1 MAGRKA
7 APKPSA
13 PKAPNTQRRQTP
25 VETKSDAALDRS
37 RREED
42 MIRLIDS
49 LTEWT
54 REMQAVRPAAPE
66 TPAPRRRSP
75 SRAKKVAV
83 TASATTLYERGNPLT
98 QSMTFT
104 DRDGAVWLAYVEG
117 AEPAP
122 TGRLRKPTV
131 LPGRRLRFD
140 SATASRFTTSV
151 PAGSPWL
158 AEARLQSL
166 LDEAR
171 PDQPPAATGGAPAA
185 GEWVVE
191 WPVRAAKSGQ
201 EAVAD
206 GFRRW
211 QEGAPKRK
219 ALGRR
224 VIDLASEAAESVHG
238 VTDIILGHR
247 PARS

>member
-7 APKPSA
+7 APKQAA
-13 PKAPNTQRRQTP
+13 PKTTTRQRRRSR
-25 VETKSDAALDRS
+25 VETKSDTPVDRS
-37 RREED
+37 RIEQD
-42 MIRLIDS
+42 LVKLVDS
-49 LTEWT
+49 LTQWT

-66 TPAPRRRSP
+66 TPAPGRRSP
-75 SRAKKVAV
+75 SRRKKVAV
-83 TASATTLYERGNPLT
+83 KPSATPLYERGNPLT
-98 QSMTFT
+98 QSMRFT

-122 TGRLRKPTV
+122 TGRLRKSTV

-140 SATASRFTTSV
+140 SATESRFAARV

-171 PDQPPAATGGAPAA
+171 PDQRPATTAAAPAA
-185 GEWVVE
+185 GDWVVE
-191 WPVRAAKSGQ
+191 WPLRAAKSGQ
-201 EAVAD
+201 EAVA
-206 GFRRW
+206 GGYRRW
-211 QEGAPKRK
+211 QEGAPQRK
-219 ALGRR
+219 ALGRK
-224 VIDLASEAAESVHG
+224 VLDIASEAAETMHG
-238 VTDIILGHR
+238 MADVVLGHR

>member
-7 APKPSA
+7 APKQAA
-13 PKAPNTQRRQTP
+13 PKTTNRQRRSRI
-25 VETKSDAALDRS
+25 EAKSDTVVDRS
-37 RREED
+37 RMEED
-42 MIRLIDS
+42 LVKLVDS

-54 REMQAVRPAAPE
+54 RDMQAVRPAAPE
-66 TPAPRRRSP
+66 TPAPRRRSL

-83 TASATTLYERGNPLT
+83 KASATSLYERGNPLT

-104 DRDGAVWLAYVEG
+104 DRDGGVWLAYVEG

-140 SATASRFTTSV
+140 SATESRFTNSV

-171 PDQPPAATGGAPAA
+171 PDQAPADAVAAPAA
-185 GEWVVE
+185 GDWVVE
-191 WPVRAAKSGQ
+191 WPVRAARSGQ

-206 GFRRW
+206 GYRRW

-238 VTDIILGHR
+238 ITDIILGHR

>member
-1 MAGRKA
+1 MAGRKTA
-7 APKPSA
+7 PTPVAPKTT
-13 PKAPNTQRRQTP
+13 KRERRSRVEAESDTP
-25 VETKSDAALDRS
+25 VDRS
-37 RREED
+37 RMDED
-42 MIRLIDS
+42 LGKLVDS
-49 LTEWT
+49 LTQWT
-54 REMQAVRPAAPE
+54 REMQAVRPAALE
-66 TPAPRRRSP
+66 MPAPRRRSP

-83 TASATTLYERGNPLT
+83 KASATPLYERGNPLT

-140 SATASRFTTSV
+140 SATESRFTTSV

-166 LDEAR
+166 LDQAR
-171 PDQPPAATGGAPAA
+171 PDQPPAATAEAPTA
-185 GEWVVE
+185 GDWVVE
-191 WPVRAAKSGQ
+191 WPLRAAKSGQ
-201 EAVAD
+201 EAVA
-206 GFRRW
+206 GGYRRW
-211 QEGAPKRK
+211 QEGAPQRK
-219 ALGRR
+219 ALGRK

-238 VTDIILGHR
+238 ITDVILGHR

>member
-7 APKPSA
+7 APKSAA
-13 PKAPNTQRRQTP
+13 PKTTNRQHRSR
-25 VETKSDAALDRS
+25 VEAKSDTPLDRS
-37 RREED
+37 RMEED
-42 MIRLIDS
+42 LVKLVDS

-54 REMQAVRPAAPE
+54 REMQAVRPAARE
-66 TPAPRRRSP
+66 ASEPRRRSP

-83 TASATTLYERGNPLT
+83 KASATPLYERGNPLT

-140 SATASRFTTSV
+140 SATESRFISSV

-158 AEARLQSL
+158 AEARLQTL

-171 PDQPPAATGGAPAA
+171 PDQPPAETTAAPAA
-185 GEWVVE
+185 GDWVVE
-191 WPVRAAKSGQ
+191 WPLRAAKSGQ
-201 EAVAD
+201 EAVA
-206 GFRRW
+206 GSYRRW
-211 QEGAPKRK
+211 QEGAPQRK
-219 ALGRR
+219 ALGRK

-238 VTDIILGHR
+238 MTDVILGHR

>member
-7 APKPSA
+7 APKPAA
-13 PKAPNTQRRQTP
+13 PKATKRQRGQTP
-25 VETKSDAALDRS
+25 LETKSDTAVERS

-42 MIRLIDS
+42 MVRLIDS

-66 TPAPRRRSP
+66 TPAPRRRSL

-83 TASATTLYERGNPLT
+83 KASATPLYERGNPLT

-122 TGRLRKPTV
+122 TGRLRKPTA

-140 SATASRFTTSV
+140 SATESRFTNSV
-151 PAGSPWL
+151 PAGCPWL

-166 LDEAR
+166 LNEAR
-171 PDQPPAATGGAPAA
+171 PVQPPAETTAAPAA
-185 GEWVVE
+185 GDWVVE

-206 GFRRW
+206 GYRRW
-211 QEGAPKRK
+211 QEGAPQRK
-219 ALGRR
+219 ALGRK
-224 VIDLASEAAESVHG
+224 VIGLASEAAESVHG
-238 VTDIILGHR
+238 ITDIILGHR

>member
-7 APKPSA
+7 APKQAA
-13 PKAPNTQRRQTP
+13 PKTTNRQSRSRVEAKSDTP
-25 VETKSDAALDRS
+25 VDRS
-37 RREED
+37 RMEED
-42 MIRLIDS
+42 LVKLIDS
-49 LTEWT
+49 LNEWT
-54 REMQAVRPAAPE
+54 RDMQAVRPAAPE

-83 TASATTLYERGNPLT
+83 KASATPLYERGNPLT

-122 TGRLRKPTV
+122 AGRLRKPTV

-140 SATASRFTTSV
+140 SATESRFTTSV

-171 PDQPPAATGGAPAA
+171 PDQPPAETTAAPAA
-185 GEWVVE
+185 GDWVVE

-201 EAVAD
+201 EVVAD
-206 GFRRW
+206 GYRRW

-238 VTDIILGHR
+238 ITDVILGHR

>member
-7 APKPSA
+7 APKQAA
-13 PKAPNTQRRQTP
+13 PKTTDRHRRQSR
-25 VETKSDAALDRS
+25 VETKSETPVDRS
-37 RREED
+37 RMEED
-42 MIRLIDS
+42 LVKLVDS

-54 REMQAVRPAAPE
+54 REMQAAHPAAPE

-83 TASATTLYERGNPLT
+83 KASVTPLYERGNPLT
-98 QSMTFT
+98 QSMRFT

-122 TGRLRKPTV
+122 TSRLRKPTA

-140 SATASRFTTSV
+140 SATESRFTTSV

-158 AEARLQSL
+158 AEARLQTL
-166 LDEAR
+166 LDQAR
-171 PDQPPAATGGAPAA
+171 PDQPPAATAEARAA
-185 GEWVVE
+185 GDWVVE
-191 WPVRAAKSGQ
+191 WPLRAAKSGQ
-201 EAVAD
+201 EVVA
-206 GFRRW
+206 GGYRRW
-211 QEGAPKRK
+211 QEGAPQRK

-238 VTDIILGHR
+238 ITDVILGHR

>member
-7 APKPSA
+7 APKQAA
-13 PKAPNTQRRQTP
+13 PKTTNRQSRSRVEAKSDTP
-25 VETKSDAALDRS
+25 VDRS
-37 RREED
+37 RMEED
-42 MIRLIDS
+42 LVKLIDS

-54 REMQAVRPAAPE
+54 RDMQAVRPAAPE

-83 TASATTLYERGNPLT
+83 KASATPLYPRGNPLT
-98 QSMTFT
+98 LSMTFT

-140 SATASRFTTSV
+140 SATESRFTTSV

-171 PDQPPAATGGAPAA
+171 PDQPPAETTAAPAA
-185 GEWVVE
+185 GDWVVE

-201 EAVAD
+201 EVVAD
-206 GFRRW
+206 GYRRW

-238 VTDIILGHR
+238 ITDVILGHR

>member
-7 APKPSA
+7 APKPAA
-13 PKAPNTQRRQTP
+13 PKTTNRQRRQSRVETTSDTP
-25 VETKSDAALDRS
+25 VDRS
-37 RREED
+37 RMEAD
-42 MIRLIDS
+42 LVKLIDS

-83 TASATTLYERGNPLT
+83 KASATPLYERGNPLT

-140 SATASRFTTSV
+140 SAIESRFTASV

-171 PDQPPAATGGAPAA
+171 PDQPPAETTAAPAA
-185 GEWVVE
+185 GDWVVE
-191 WPVRAAKSGQ
+191 WPLRAAKSGQ
-201 EAVAD
+201 EAVA
-206 GFRRW
+206 GSYRRW
-211 QEGAPKRK
+211 QEGAPQRK
-219 ALGRR
+219 ALGRK
-224 VIDLASEAAESVHG
+224 VMDLATEAAESVHG
-238 VTDIILGHR
+238 ITDVILGHR

>member
-7 APKPSA
+7 APKQAA
-13 PKAPNTQRRQTP
+13 PKTTKRERQSRVEATSNTP
-25 VETKSDAALDRS
+25 VDRI
-37 RREED
+37 RMEED
-42 MIRLIDS
+42 LGRLVDS
-49 LTEWT
+49 LTQWT
-54 REMQAVRPAAPE
+54 REIQAVRPAAPE

-83 TASATTLYERGNPLT
+83 KASATSLYERGNPLT

-140 SATASRFTTSV
+140 SATESRFTTSV

-166 LDEAR
+166 LDKAR
-171 PDQPPAATGGAPAA
+171 PDQPPAETTAAPIV
-185 GEWVVE
+185 GDWVVE

-206 GFRRW
+206 GYRRW

-238 VTDIILGHR
+238 LTDIILGHR

>member
-7 APKPSA
+7 APKQAA
-13 PKAPNTQRRQTP
+13 PKTTTRQRRRSR
-25 VETKSDAALDRS
+25 VETKSDTPVDRS
-37 RREED
+37 RIEQD
-42 MIRLIDS
+42 LVKLVDS
-49 LTEWT
+49 LTQWT

-66 TPAPRRRSP
+66 TPAPGRRSP
-75 SRAKKVAV
+75 SRRKKVAV
-83 TASATTLYERGNPLT
+83 KPSATPLYERGNPLT
-98 QSMTFT
+98 QSMRFT

-140 SATASRFTTSV
+140 SATESRFATSV

-171 PDQPPAATGGAPAA
+171 PDQRPAATAEAPTA
-185 GEWVVE
+185 GDWVVE
-191 WPVRAAKSGQ
+191 WPLRAAKSGQ
-201 EAVAD
+201 EAVA
-206 GFRRW
+206 GGYRRW
-211 QEGAPKRK
+211 QEGAPQRK
-219 ALGRR
+219 ALGRK
-224 VIDLASEAAESVHG
+224 VLDIASEAAETMHG
-238 VTDIILGHR
+238 MADVVLGHR

>member
-7 APKPSA
+7 APKPAA
-13 PKAPNTQRRQTP
+13 PKTTKRERRSRVEAKSDTP
-25 VETKSDAALDRS
+25 VDRS
-37 RREED
+37 RMDED
-42 MIRLIDS
+42 LGKLVDS
-49 LTEWT
+49 LTQWT

-83 TASATTLYERGNPLT
+83 KASATPLYERGNPLT

-140 SATASRFTTSV
+140 SATESRFTTSV

-158 AEARLQSL
+158 AEARLQIPPGRSPT
-166 LDEAR
+166 R
-171 PDQPPAATGGAPAA
+171 PAPGRDRRGA
-185 GEWVVE
+185 
-191 WPVRAAKSGQ
+191 
-201 EAVAD
+201 D
-206 GFRRW
+206 RR
-211 QEGAPKRK
+211 R
-219 ALGRR
+219 LGRR
-224 VIDLASEAAESVHG
+224 VAPPSRQVRSGGGRGRVPPLAGGSA
-238 VTDIILGHR
+238 
-247 PARS
+247 

>member
-7 APKPSA
+7 APKPA
-13 PKAPNTQRRQTP
+13 ATKRQRRQTP
-25 VETKSDAALDRS
+25 VETKSDTAVDRS
-37 RREED
+37 RTEED
-42 MIRLIDS
+42 MVRLIES

-54 REMQAVRPAAPE
+54 REMQAVRPATPE
-66 TPAPRRRSP
+66 APAPRRRSRTGAGKAAAKP
-75 SRAKKVAV
+75 SPAP
-83 TASATTLYERGNPLT
+83 LYPRGNPLT
-98 QSMTFT
+98 EAMKFT

-117 AEPAP
+117 TDPSPSRRRWKAA
-122 TGRLRKPTV
+122 V

-140 SATASRFTTSV
+140 GPTESRFTSSI
-151 PAGSPWL
+151 PAGSPFL

-166 LDEAR
+166 VDEAR
-171 PDQPPAATGGAPAA
+171 PDQNPADSVAAPAA

-206 GFRRW
+206 GYRRL
-211 QEGAPKRK
+211 QEGAPQLK
-219 ALGRR
+219 ALGRK

-238 VTDIILGHR
+238 ITDVILGHR